1 MMWRRVLLALLLVYA
16 LSALVRVTTNTL
28 DSRGAVDFYTY
39 WYDGVLARLGINTF
53 TRYESRVIPEA
64 TLSFAGVGE
73 QPIPAARIPL
83 PANPPLGIVLFTGL
97 AFFQWETAKILW
109 LILNGL
115 CALLVPL
122 LLIRLIPSLKPPR
135 TALQWEWIGLLAL
148 SFWAL
153 LAVRNAIGNGQL
165 SVFTFFWM
173 LVALHLDKQ
182 GRHIPTGIALALSMI
197 KFSVGT
203 PLLVYL
209 LIKRRWSALAIALI
223 LHGVGLA
230 LYSLMV
236 STSMPHLIEQ
246 GVNILFLLRLDYDI
260 RVVNLAALL
269 PAGQAFVLLAA
280 LIVTIPT
287 GVVLTRH
294 WGAIQS
300 AREVPHPLFDLCL
313 FALLTLTFTLM
324 LYHNYYDG
332 LIIGAFLALLIA
344 LILQPSEAAL
354 RRTQLRWLGG
364 LGALCVILMSV
375 PGVALANFLP
385 KVWVLQVWLELI
397 TTSGAVLL
405 TFAWGVC
412 LWLLGRLAKA
422 APSAG

>member
-1 MMWRRVLLALLLVYA
+1 MIWRRVLLALLLIYA
-16 LSALVRVTTNTL
+16 LSAVVRVTTNTL

-53 TRYESRVIPEA
+53 TRYQNQAIPEA
-64 TLSFAGVGE
+64 TLSFVGVGE
-73 QPIPAARIPL
+73 QPIPAVRFPL
-83 PANPPLGIVLFTGL
+83 PANPPLGIILFTGL
-97 AFFQWETAKILW
+97 AFFQWESAKVLW

-115 CALLVPL
+115 CALLVPF

-135 TALQWEWIGLLAL
+135 SALHWEWIGLLTL

-173 LVALHLDKQ
+173 LVALHLNKQ
-182 GRHIPTGIALALSMI
+182 GRRIPTGIALALTLI

-209 LIKRRWSALAIALI
+209 LIKRRWSALTTALI
-223 LHGVGLA
+223 LHGAGLA
-230 LYSLMV
+230 LYSLMIN
-236 STSMPHLIEQ
+236 TPIPRLIEQ

-260 RVVNLAALL
+260 RVVNLAALM
-269 PAGQAFVLLAA
+269 PAGEGFVLLAA

-287 GVVLTRH
+287 GVVLARH
-294 WGAIQS
+294 WAAIQRTPDT
-300 AREVPHPLFDLCL
+300 AQPLVDLCL

-324 LYHNYYDG
+324 LYHNYYDS
-332 LIIGAFLALLIA
+332 LIIGGFLALLVG
-344 LILQPSEAAL
+344 LILRPSEASLSRAHI
-354 RRTQLRWLGG
+354 RWLGIF
-364 LGALCVILMSV
+364 GALCVILMSV
-375 PGVALANFLP
+375 PGAALVNFLP
-385 KVWVLQVWLELI
+385 RTWVSLWLDVI

-405 TFAWGVC
+405 TLAWGVC
-412 LWLLGRLAKA
+412 LWLLGRLAQA
-422 APSAG
+422 APSAN